1 MSAVAES
8 RERGRTADFGSS
20 PRAIERD
27 HKTTIGT
34 FRVILK
40 TVVNWRG
47 RSSPSLPDG
56 TVLVAS
62 SRRPF
67 LEADAVDDQLER
79 PNVHRRKCR
88 SDGLFAVDWADDADG
103 PFEGLRFAEAVAVRE
118 GRPIN
123 NISGAP
129 GTILYHI
136 GIYADGDASRGV
148 SP

>member
-8 RERGRTADFGSS
+8 RERGRAVDFGSS

-47 RSSPSLPDG
+47 RSSASLPDG

-67 LEADAVDDQLER
+67 LEADAVDDQLEG

-88 SDGLFAVDWADDADG
+88 SDGLFAVGWADDADG
-103 PFEGLRFAEAVAVRE
+103 SFEICGFAQA
-118 GRPIN
+118 
-123 NISGAP
+123 
-129 GTILYHI
+129 GTAEEPPDEIFPRAEL
-136 GIYADGDASRGV
+136 
-148 SP
+148 

>member
-8 RERGRTADFGSS
+8 REQGRTVDFRSS
-20 PRAIERD
+20 PGAIERD
-27 HKTTIGT
+27 HKATIGT

-47 RSSPSLPDG
+47 RSSASLPDG
-56 TVLVAS
+56 TALVAS
-62 SRRPF
+62 SHRPF

-103 PFEGLRFAEAVAVRE
+103 PFEICGFAQE
-118 GRPIN
+118 GT
-123 NISGAP
+123 AEE
-129 GTILYHI
+129 
-136 GIYADGDASRGV
+136 
-148 SP
+148 SPDEIFPRAE